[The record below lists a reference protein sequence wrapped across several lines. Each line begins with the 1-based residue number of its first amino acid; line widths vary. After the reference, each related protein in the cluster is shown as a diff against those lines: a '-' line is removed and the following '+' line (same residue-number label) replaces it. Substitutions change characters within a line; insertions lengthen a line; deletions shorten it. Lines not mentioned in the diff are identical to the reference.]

1 MPSVTEILE
10 MMDYGAAPVS
20 NRPAQDWLQAHSPLG
35 HFMGGAFSKA
45 TNVEPLLNPAT
56 GKELAQV
63 AQGSADDVTRAV
75 AAARAAAPGWAAL
88 PPHER
93 AEHLTKLAAL
103 LRKRQELLAQLA
115 TLESGRAI
123 HTTTATDM
131 PEAIAQ
137 FPYFAHRAD
146 LLDETFPGRAPHGVV
161 GIILPAPR
169 AFVTLAAKVAPALAA
184 GNTVVLKPS
193 AEAPLTVLAFAAIC
207 AEAGLPAGV
216 INVITGGAELDQV
229 LAGAEIDLLSFTGPT
244 ETGRALRIATAGS
257 GKALALELG
266 GRPPHLVFADAD
278 LDAAVEGVVSALESS
293 PRVLVAEA
301 VLERFTQK
309 LTRRFET
316 LRMGDPL
323 DKGTDLGIT
332 VPPSHLAEIRAR
344 IAQGVEAGA
353 QLVQPSLSVHLP
365 ANGHFCL
372 PSLLL
377 QVFPANP
384 CFDAE
389 TLGPT
394 ATLTSFRTPAEAV
407 ELANNSRF
415 GRAAAVWSEN
425 ITLATDI
432 AAQIET
438 GTVWINSSELSA
450 PGAPQGGMRE
460 SGVAQSGLAAYL
472 APSAVPA
479 LPEPPAAMIPE
490 SVLGEGDVAKAV
502 AQAEKAAGWGQKTGA
517 DRAQVLHAFGA
528 EISLQKAQI
537 AERLRSLGHDPQEAA
552 EAIRLAY
559 RCAAHAGTGA
569 DRVLR
574 AAPKTLALAQSVPWG
589 VLGVACPVTQPLLGF
604 VALVLPALA
613 TGNRVVAIPAPSLAQ
628 ILPDLAQMLTKA
640 GLPHGVLTLV
650 NGPRDTW
657 VQTLARHDGVA
668 ALWYAGSA
676 EGAAVVERQSAG
688 NLKATWC
695 PTERDW
701 SAQPLAETLAR
712 ASQSKTIWLPYGA

>member
-20 NRPAQDWLQAHSPLG
+20 DRPAQDWLKAHSPLG
-35 HFMGGAFSKA
+35 HFIGGAFTEA
-45 TNVEPLLNPAT
+45 ANGQALPYPAT

-63 AQGSADDVTRAV
+63 AEGSADDVTRAV
-75 AAARAAAPGWAAL
+75 ASARAAAPGWAAL

-103 LRKRQELLAQLA
+103 LRKRQEVLAQLA
-115 TLESGRAI
+115 TRESGRAI
-123 HTTTATDM
+123 HTTTATDV

-137 FPYFAHRAD
+137 FTHFAHRAE
-146 LLDETFPGRAPHGVV
+146 LLDETFPGRAPHGIV
-161 GIILPAPR
+161 GIILPVQR

-184 GNTVVLKPS
+184 GNTLVLKPA
-193 AEAPLTVLAFAAIC
+193 AEAPLTALAFAAIC

-216 INVITGGAELDQV
+216 INVVTGGAELDQT
-229 LAGAEIDLLSFTGPT
+229 LAEAEIEMLSFTGPT
-244 ETGRALRIATAGS
+244 EAGRALRIATAGS
-257 GKALALELG
+257 GKALALALG
-266 GRPPHLVFADAD
+266 GRPPHLIFADAD
-278 LDAAVEGVVSALESS
+278 LDAAVEGVVTALESS
-293 PRVLVAEA
+293 PRLLVAEA

-309 LTRRFET
+309 LTRRLET
-316 LRMGDPL
+316 LRIGDPL

-353 QLVQPSLSVHLP
+353 ELVQPNLSVHLP
-365 ANGHFCL
+365 KNGQFCR
-372 PSLLL
+372 PGLLL
-377 QVFPANP
+377 HVFPANP

-394 ATLTSFRTPAEAV
+394 TTLTSFRTPAEAV

-438 GTVWINSSELSA
+438 GTVWINSSDLSA
-450 PGAPQGGMRE
+450 PGAPQEGLRE
-460 SGVAQSGLAAYL
+460 SGVSQAGLAAYL
-472 APSAVPA
+472 APSTVPA
-479 LPEPPAAMIPE
+479 LPEPPAVMIPE
-490 SVLGEGDVAKAV
+490 SVLGESDVAKAV
-502 AQAEKAAGWGQKTGA
+502 AQAEKAGGWSQKTGA
-517 DRAQVLHAFGA
+517 DRAQVLRAFSA
-528 EISLQKAQI
+528 ELAVQQARI
-537 AERLRSLGHDPQEAA
+537 AERLQSLGHDPQEAA
-552 EAIRLAY
+552 QAIRLAY
-559 RCAAHAGTGA
+559 RCAAHAETGA
-569 DRVLR
+569 DEALR
-574 AAPKTLALAQSVPWG
+574 PAPKTLALAQSLPWG

-604 VALVLPALA
+604 AALVLPALA
-613 TGNRVVAIPAPSLAQ
+613 MGNRVVAISAPSLAQ

-640 GLPHGVLTLV
+640 GVPGGVLSLV

-668 ALWYAGSA
+668 ALWYAGNA
-676 EGAAVVERQSAG
+676 EGAALAERQSAG

-701 SAQPLAETLAR
+701 SAQPLSETLAQAR
-712 ASQSKTIWLPYGA
+712 QSKTIWLPYGA